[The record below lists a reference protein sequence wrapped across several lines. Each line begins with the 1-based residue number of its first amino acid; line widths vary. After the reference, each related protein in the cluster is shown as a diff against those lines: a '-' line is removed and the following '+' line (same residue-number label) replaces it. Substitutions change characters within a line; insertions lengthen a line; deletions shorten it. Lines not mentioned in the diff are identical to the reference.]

1 MRVGHCLR
9 NTFAAGFW
17 QAPNMVAVF
26 TISLMSDEA
35 KDNAQVQKPGWQQE
49 LPRHLRIADAQG
61 AAFRAVNRLLTTDFF
76 IGVQA
81 VGAVTWINLGL
92 VTRGR

>member
-1 MRVGHCLR
+1 
-9 NTFAAGFW
+9 
-17 QAPNMVAVF
+17 
-26 TISLMSDEA
+26 
-35 KDNAQVQKPGWQQE
+35 
-49 LPRHLRIADAQG
+49 
-61 AAFRAVNRLLTTDFF
+61 VNRLLTTDFF